1 MEQAQQGKLEHDKLL
16 TYKRD
21 FKGLVEQKKEAERE
35 FGYQYFKN
43 IQELQRDYQTQLN
56 FLKNQI
62 DFEKGTKAKQI
73 YSFKVENE
81 QLKKQL

>member
-1 MEQAQQGKLEHDKLL
+1 M
-16 TYKRD
+16 
-21 FKGLVEQKKEAERE
+21 
-35 FGYQYFKN
+35 
-43 IQELQRDYQTQLN
+43 QRDYQTQLN